1 MPMSSPKMTR
11 MFGFFASCARVDW
24 APSASNAIS
33 IPVRRPSLISS
44 SFPRAGESVAPTSN
58 VDRLNVSRLSEI
70 AGRGRIRRSLCEHFV
85 RSPDLDHALARDIAG
100 RAEWLDAELLQN
112 QGQRRGHV
120 ERNGEVERDRTVG
133 RDHHERK
140 DEPGLREVEEE
151 RAVEG
156 KQGGAARRGHE
167 QEDLEPRRSSRHEG
181 ERAAGRARA
190 GDAERDVAMLPRAHV
205 DATGPVEVAVE
216 PSRPSREI
224 LGRRAQTGLTRVD
237 TGRARA
243 EREPAVNGSVEP
255 GIEVEVPGTGP

>member
-100 RAEWLDAELLQN
+100 RAEGLDAELLLTQEHRQS
-112 QGQRRGHV
+112 QGRRRGDV
-120 ERNGEVERDRTVG
+120 ERKR
-133 RDHHERK
+133 
-140 DEPGLREVEEE
+140 
-151 RAVEG
+151 
-156 KQGGAARRGHE
+156 
-167 QEDLEPRRSSRHEG
+167 
-181 ERAAGRARA
+181 
-190 GDAERDVAMLPRAHV
+190 
-205 DATGPVEVAVE
+205 
-216 PSRPSREI
+216 
-224 LGRRAQTGLTRVD
+224 
-237 TGRARA
+237 
-243 EREPAVNGSVEP
+243 
-255 GIEVEVPGTGP
+255 